1 MTAPFHRAPVLRT
14 AALALALAACAST
27 EPPPPAPPPAV
38 VKAPGGLWVVT
49 DIFESGRAAGNRP
62 LEALI
67 GQRVRL
73 DAAEAGDILG
83 RTCPKPAYRQIE
95 VSEAAFLGAL
105 ARVREYPRLRRP
117 LAVTEVVCGGEPF
130 GAYAQWHDGSLLARS
145 GPLVVRLDR
154 ADVAVVPAKAAAA
167 APLPPIGQ
175 GQAPKA
181 GDNKKAPAA
190 AKPTARPEPA
200 STELVF
206 LASYR
211 NEKHAQRGWLLLKA
225 KSPTL
230 AGLTSKT
237 KPVDLGE
244 KGKFVR
250 LFAVARGKDQ
260 ARTLCGDIKAQ
271 VPDCGAAGRW

>member
-1 MTAPFHRAPVLRT
+1 M
-14 AALALALAACAST
+14 
-27 EPPPPAPPPAV
+27 
-38 VKAPGGLWVVT
+38 
-49 DIFESGRAAGNRP
+49 I
-62 LEALI
+62 
-67 GQRVRL
+67 
-73 DAAEAGDILG
+73 
-83 RTCPKPAYRQIE
+83 
-95 VSEAAFLGAL
+95 
-105 ARVREYPRLRRP
+105 
-117 LAVTEVVCGGEPF
+117 CGGEPF
-130 GAYAQWHDGSLLARS
+130 GVYAQWHDGSLPARS

-167 APLPPIGQ
+167 APPPPIGQ

-181 GDNKKAPAA
+181 GDSKGAPAA
-190 AKPTARPEPA
+190 AKPTAPPDPA

-211 NEKHAQRGWLLLKA
+211 DDKRAQRGWALLKA

-260 ARTLCGDIKAQ
+260 ARKLCGEVKAQ
-271 VPDCGAAGRW
+271 APDCGAAGRGDPMAPEGGRPAAFRQERKRQYM